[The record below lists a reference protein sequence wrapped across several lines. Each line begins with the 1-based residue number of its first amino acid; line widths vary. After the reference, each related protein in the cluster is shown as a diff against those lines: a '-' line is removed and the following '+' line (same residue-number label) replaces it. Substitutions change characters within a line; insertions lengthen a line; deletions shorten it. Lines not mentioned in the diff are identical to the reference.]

1 MKDKEVAQHVNHLL
15 RIVGRYLYFKD
26 VPGEEHNAREE
37 LIEGLNDNAE
47 NFIEVCR
54 PKRQEHK
61 RRSLKEI
68 KKWFIDI
75 LKSYKEEECPYTDKC
90 VVKKSQ
96 RARISSEELKQV
108 ERLRK
113 SFKSE
118 KSNIKKPSQEEIQAT
133 AKASLKRLER
143 TINRST
149 K

>member
-68 KKWFIDI
+68 KKWLIDI
-75 LKSYKEEECPYTDKC
+75 LKRHKKEECPYTDGHVRVRKY
-90 VVKKSQ
+90 
-96 RARISSEELKQV
+96 LKT
-108 ERLRK
+108 K
-113 SFKSE
+113 GDT
-118 KSNIKKPSQEEIQAT
+118 KKPSQEEIQAT
-133 AKASLKRLER
+133 AKASLKRLQQ

-149 K
+149 S